1 VSEIEKMRDGNS
13 VVLGSR
19 AVYGVK
25 VEGRVCM
32 SDDIF
37 GHSCKF

>member
-1 VSEIEKMRDGNS
+1 MEIVQSGAR
-13 VVLGSR
+13 R
-19 AVYGVK
+19 CVYGEK